1 MELYNRINRKTIKM
15 SKKLITDELIEQK
28 MISYGYG
35 EKNSHDEEYVREL
48 VLKHFDAELTDQ
60 WQSNC
65 DYYIYEEST
74 SDGYSVFV
82 SCYDI
87 NKICVSEDIHYY
99 DGDLSGNLQ
108 DAIRD
113 NMEIYVDD
121 LNQCFIDEAI
131 QDLYC
136 DLSQRFY
143 DQAIDELEDEGY
155 KQINELKVTL

>member
-35 EKNSHDEEYVREL
+35 ETNSHDEEYVREL
-48 VLKHFDAELTDQ
+48 ILKHYDAELTDQ

-82 SCYDI
+82 SCYDTNSI
-87 NKICVSEDIHYY
+87 SVNEDIHYY
-99 DGDLSGNLQ
+99 DSDLSGKLQ
-108 DAIRD
+108 DAIKD
-113 NMEIYVDD
+113 GFEIYVDD
-121 LNQCFIDEAI
+121 LYQCFIDDAMQE
-131 QDLYC
+131 LY
-136 DLSQRFY
+136 LYLAEHMHS
-143 DQAIDELEDEGY
+143 QAIDELEDEGY
-155 KQINELKVTL
+155 KQNTTVVG